1 MELKKHLL
9 AGDSEIEVLKEVL
22 IKNLPAEIKSGMG
35 KTTSNVN
42 TFKTA
47 YSLTHHLFINY
58 NTREKISILA
68 FDLDYIKGKK
78 AKECF
83 SNIFQFNNYLVAK
96 LGEDLTPTFVIETTK
111 GYQFFYQLQYPIF
124 TKNKKALKYLLD
136 IKKGITQHLELD
148 AIASNRLHGVYRNP
162 LLHNFYFSY
171 YINFNLK
178 DFSKFALNYKTKQ
191 SYNFKNFEN
200 LNLNLKNLVEGNRN
214 HFLFLEG
221 LKFAKNKKKL
231 EEQFLIEYLENI
243 NSKIENRLDAKEI
256 LKISKNVYKYYLE
269 NKIYFNLDIDIDIG
283 VMGFEKMKN
292 LTREEYLE
300 ETKKRQ
306 KEASKRTLEIRNKE
320 KNLNS
325 LEKARQIK
333 IEKNLNETIK
343 KIKEAKEILEKE
355 NKKITKVAL
364 ANLTNLSRKTIIKYF
379 KEI

>member
-22 IKNLPAEIKSGMG
+22 IKNLPAKIKSGMG
-35 KTTSNVN
+35 KTTSNK
-42 TFKTA
+42 TEFTTA
-47 YSLTHHLFINY
+47 YALTRHNFINY
-58 NTREKISILA
+58 NTKEKISILA

-96 LGEDLTPTFVIETTK
+96 LGEDLTPSFIIETNK
-111 GYQFFYQLQYPIF
+111 GYQFFYQLQYPVF

-136 IKKGITQHLELD
+136 IKKGITKHLELD
-148 AIASNRLHGVYRNP
+148 AIASNRLHGVFRNP

-200 LNLNLKNLVEGNRN
+200 LNLNLKNFNEGNRN
-214 HFLFLEG
+214 YFLFLKG
-221 LKFAKNKKKL
+221 LKFAKNKKYL
-231 EEQFLIEYLENI
+231 EEQFLTEYLENI
-243 NSKIENRLDAKEI
+243 NSKIENKLDAKEI
-256 LKISKNVYKYYLE
+256 LKISKNVYKYYIE
-269 NKIYFNLDIDIDIG
+269 DKIYFNLDIDIG
-283 VMGFEKMKN
+283 VMGFKKMKN

-306 KEASKRTLEIRNKE
+306 KEASKRTLKIRNKE

>member
-9 AGDSEIEVLKEVL
+9 TGDSEIEVLKEVL
-22 IKNLPAEIKSGMG
+22 IKNLPKEIKAGMG
-35 KTTSNVN
+35 KTTSNIN

-47 YSLTHHLFINY
+47 YALTHYNFINY
-58 NTREKISILA
+58 NSKEKISILC

-136 IKKGITQHLELD
+136 IKKGITEHLELD
-148 AIASNRLHGVYRNP
+148 AIASNRLYGVFRNP

-200 LNLNLKNLVEGNRN
+200 LNLNLKNFNEGNRN
-214 HFLFLEG
+214 YFLFIEG
-221 LKFAKNKKKL
+221 LKFAKNKKYL
-231 EEQFLIEYLENI
+231 EEQFLTEYLENI
-243 NSKIENRLDAKEI
+243 NSKIENKLDTKEI
-256 LKISKNVYKYYLE
+256 LKISKNVYKYYIE
-269 NKIYFNLDIDIDIG
+269 DKIYFNLDIDIG

-292 LTREEYLE
+292 LTKEEYLE

-306 KEASKRTLEIRNKE
+306 KEASKRTLKIRNKE

-343 KIKEAKEILEKE
+343 KIKEAKEILERE

-364 ANLTNLSRKTIIKYF
+364 ANLTKLSRKTIIKYF